1 MWASPPTML
10 GRSAP
15 IFAAGYMGSAKMKR
29 HCTPYISHHQRQR
42 RKRRDDSTFNAPC
55 KPLQACGSHYNNL
68 NGAGRAKGFLNLRFK
83 RRFLHTFC
91 RCWQKV
97 CRRRQNTPTNKTNP
111 PQRTDLLGD
120 WSCFSVVGGDVVE
133 IVTRHGAADG
143 VGVQVIHDLQEAR
156 ELLLHL
162 LPGDGARWPAR
173 RCPGS

>member
-1 MWASPPTML
+1 MPPEAEHPNEQDQSPQ
-10 GRSAP
+10 G
-15 IFAAGYMGSAKMKR
+15 
-29 HCTPYISHHQRQR
+29 
-42 RKRRDDSTFNAPC
+42 
-55 KPLQACGSHYNNL
+55 
-68 NGAGRAKGFLNLRFK
+68 
-83 RRFLHTFC
+83 
-91 RCWQKV
+91 
-97 CRRRQNTPTNKTNP
+97 
-111 PQRTDLLGD
+111 TDLLGD